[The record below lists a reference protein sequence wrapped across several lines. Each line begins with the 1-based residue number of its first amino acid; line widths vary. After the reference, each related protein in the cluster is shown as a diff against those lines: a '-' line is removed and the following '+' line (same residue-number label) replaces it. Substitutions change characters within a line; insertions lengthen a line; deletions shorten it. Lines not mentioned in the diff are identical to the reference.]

1 MGRLSTG
8 SFFRRRFGIALGYS
22 IVVLIWG
29 TTWYGMS
36 TQVNGTAPHVAVA
49 LRLAMASLI
58 FFAIAGVMGLRLR
71 LQRKQLVLIA
81 IQGVCF
87 YGLNYVA
94 VYTAAQY
101 LTSGVLA
108 VVFSITVPFNIVAD
122 RILFGARPR
131 LAVVLATLIGVGG
144 IALVFS
150 GELEQ
155 ALGTRSA
162 LWGAALAIFAAGTV
176 AIGNV
181 MAARLAATDLGV
193 VRLNAFGFAAGT
205 ITILLWGVLSGAS
218 WSLNVTPTWLAGYAY
233 LVVIGSLVAFGI
245 YMKILPVVG
254 PVAGAYVVVL
264 SPVIAL
270 MISVVL
276 EGLPLGTNMF
286 LGVVLLLTG
295 HSILI
300 ARRRRVS
307 EDVNPAH
314 DEVEAASFVNPLP

>member
-1 MGRLSTG
+1 MGQLSTG

-49 LRLAMASLI
+49 LRLGMASLI

-71 LQRKQLVLIA
+71 LERQQLVLIA

-122 RILFGARPR
+122 RILYGARPR
-131 LAVVLATLIGVGG
+131 LAVIVATLIGVGG

-155 ALGTRSA
+155 ALGARKPVRCHRHRST
-162 LWGAALAIFAAGTV
+162 LQQ
-176 AIGNV
+176 
-181 MAARLAATDLGV
+181 
-193 VRLNAFGFAAGT
+193 
-205 ITILLWGVLSGAS
+205 
-218 WSLNVTPTWLAGYAY
+218 
-233 LVVIGSLVAFGI
+233 
-245 YMKILPVVG
+245 
-254 PVAGAYVVVL
+254 
-264 SPVIAL
+264 
-270 MISVVL
+270 
-276 EGLPLGTNMF
+276 
-286 LGVVLLLTG
+286 
-295 HSILI
+295 
-300 ARRRRVS
+300 
-307 EDVNPAH
+307 
-314 DEVEAASFVNPLP
+314 